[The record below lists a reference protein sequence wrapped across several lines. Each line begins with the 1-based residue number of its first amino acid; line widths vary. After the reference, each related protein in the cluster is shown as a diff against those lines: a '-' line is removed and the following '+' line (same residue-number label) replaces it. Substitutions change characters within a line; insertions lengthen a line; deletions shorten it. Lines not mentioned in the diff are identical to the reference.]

1 MKRTPE
7 GYDLPPT
14 LLRQVTGRGALQEA
28 PPLRRKAWVK
38 R

>member
-14 LLRQVTGRGALQEA
+14 LLRQVTGRGVVQEA
-28 PPLRRKAWVK
+28 PC
-38 R
+38 